1 MGGERFSMYLCLD
14 VVYPCL
20 NAKLGK
26 IVVELESSIQDM
38 VSQLVGGICNGSID
52 YERVHQATLEMELVE
67 EGIPS

>member
-1 MGGERFSMYLCLD
+1 MYLCLD

-26 IVVELESSIQDM
+26 IIVELKSSIQDM
-38 VSQLVGGICNGSID
+38 VSQPVGGICDGSVD
-52 YERVHQATLEMELVE
+52 YERVHRAALEMESVE